1 LQSWEQYI
9 YPPIED
15 CLLCGDILVDSTG
28 ERSNPESY
36 RLVLTPSCD
45 LQPNK
50 GGVCKVASVL
60 VARGCPIKRYTDSL
74 NEKADRLEEK
84 LPRYLSEAQRS
95 GYIPVPKYADLVPS
109 MAVSL
114 RDLELIPMS
123 EIATKEEEKRF
134 RRILSID
141 SPFREQVSWG
151 YMQIA
156 CRPGLPERELAAWA
170 REIVATK

>member
-1 LQSWEQYI
+1 
-9 YPPIED
+9 
-15 CLLCGDILVDSTG
+15 
-28 ERSNPESY
+28 
-36 RLVLTPSCD
+36 
-45 LQPNK
+45 
-50 GGVCKVASVL
+50 
-60 VARGCPIKRYTDSL
+60 
-74 NEKADRLEEK
+74 LEEK